1 MTESRVPPAP
11 SHTSR
16 AASRDDGGSAPQRPR
31 WFALPVADVLAQ
43 LGTSEEGLAL
53 AEASARLAQHG
64 PNALPALPGR
74 SVVRM
79 LAGQFTDVMIL
90 VLLGAAGV
98 SLAIGDATDAVAIL
112 AIVVLNA
119 VIGVVQ
125 EYRAERALQA
135 LQAMAAP
142 TAVVRR
148 DSAVDTVPAENLVPG
163 DVVLI
168 EAGTIVPA
176 DLRLIDAARVRIDE
190 SALTGESAP
199 VEKTTD
205 PLVAPVS
212 PVSDRRN
219 MAHKGTVVTYG
230 RGVGVTVATG
240 RDTEFGRIAALLD
253 GDVTR
258 TPLQRR
264 LADFGRRLAIVVL
277 AICAVVFAAG
287 LLRGEPALLMFLTAL
302 SLAVAAIP
310 EALPAVVTIALAL
323 GARRMVQRQALV
335 RRLPAVET
343 LGSVTHI
350 CSDKT
355 GTLTYNHMRTERW
368 RCDGV
373 DTSTPGRDGPWER
386 LLLGCILN
394 SDARPQADGTLG
406 GDPTEVALRAG
417 AEAAGLDAGALL
429 ARHPRIAELPFD
441 AERKCMTT
449 VHRDGDRVS
458 AWTKGAAEAVLRQ
471 CTREAR
477 ADGVHPLDLEA
488 ALSAADRLAA
498 EGLRVLA
505 IAERSWDSLPE
516 TSSPET
522 LSVETVSPD
531 AVERDLTLLG
541 LVGLIDPPRE
551 AAADAVATCR
561 EAGIV
566 PVMITGD
573 HPLTARAIAAR
584 VGIAAADAPVL
595 TGEEVEALGD
605 EALGEHMTRVRVFAR
620 VAPAQ
625 KLRLVAAL
633 QARGACVAMTGD
645 GVNDAPALRRADI
658 GIAMGITGTDVAK
671 EASAMI
677 LLDDNFATIVGAVR
691 EGRRIYDNV
700 RKFIRYTMTSNAGE
714 IWAIFL
720 APLVGLPIPL
730 LPVHILWINLVT
742 DGLPGLALAG
752 EPAEPDVMQRRPRA
766 PDESVFAGGMALQ
779 IAWLGLLLGGL
790 VLGVQAWATARG
802 LAHWQTMAFTV
813 LCLSQ
818 LGNVMAMR
826 SERQSL
832 LRIGLMSNPWLL
844 LAVAV
849 TFLLQMA
856 TIYVPALNPIFRTE
870 PLTAGELVVTLVV
883 SSGALM
889 AVEAAKWVRRAR
901 ES

>member
-1 MTESRVPPAP
+1 
-11 SHTSR
+11 
-16 AASRDDGGSAPQRPR
+16 
-31 WFALPVADVLAQ
+31 LAQ
-43 LGTSEEGLAL
+43 LGTSEEGLAP
-53 AEASARLAQHG
+53 AEASARLARQG
-64 PNALPALPGR
+64 PNALPAPPGR

-79 LAGQFTDVMIL
+79 LASQFTDVMIL

-148 DSAVDTVPAENLVPG
+148 GGAVDTVPADGLVPG

-199 VEKTTD
+199 VEKTID

-212 PVSDRRN
+212 HVSDRRN

-240 RDTEFGRIAALLD
+240 PDTEFGRIAALLD

-277 AICAVVFAAG
+277 AICAVVFTAG
-287 LLRGEPALLMFLTAL
+287 LLRGEPPLLMFLTAL

-355 GTLTYNHMRTERW
+355 GTLTYNRMRTERW
-368 RCDGV
+368 WCDGV
-373 DTSTPGRDGPWER
+373 DTGTPGGHGPWER

-429 ARHPRIAELPFD
+429 SRHPRIAELPFD

-458 AWTKGAAEAVLRQ
+458 AWTKGAAEAVLAQ

-477 ADGVHPLDLEA
+477 ADGVHPLDLES

-498 EGLRVLA
+498 DGLRVLA
-505 IAERSWDSLPE
+505 VAERSWDSLPE
-516 TSSPET
+516 TLSRET
-522 LSVETVSPD
+522 LSPD

-584 VGIAAADAPVL
+584 VGIAAAEAPVL
-595 TGEEVEALGD
+595 TGEEVDALSD
-605 EALGEHMTRVRVFAR
+605 EALGERLTRVRVFAR

-752 EPAEPDVMQRRPRA
+752 EPAEPDIMQRRPRP

-779 IAWLGLLLGGL
+779 IAWVGLLLGGL
-790 VLGVQAWATARG
+790 VLAVQAWATARG

-832 LRIGLMSNPWLL
+832 LRIGLFSNPWLL

-870 PLTAGELVVTLVV
+870 PLTAGELLVTLVV

-889 AVEAAKWVRRAR
+889 AVEAAKWMRRAR